1 MTSSTHPSGRTWE
14 RSTSCKITEV
24 GIRFPIPSFMKIKLG
39 IKFTLDPRKKAE
51 NSSLFTILVFSYL
64 SDGANGR
71 VNLKEVDRKLKQ
83 LNKPAVKTIHSEDGD
98 IIDCVDIY
106 KQPAFDNPALK
117 NHVIQMRPN
126 FDFKEEKR
134 STKNESSKL
143 AATLVALGSRYI
155 GAKGDINVWNPS
167 IGSDGVFTTGQI
179 WVKGGPVDDYESL
192 ESGWIVHPVQY
203 GDKRTR
209 FFLYWTTGST
219 STTGC
224 FDHNCDGFV
233 QISREI
239 ALGAAIEPLSRS
251 QTKQLG
257 GVVCNNNVKKTPHT
271 TTAMG
276 SGQFGEAL
284 YRKACYVKN
293 IAIVDYYSGDL
304 QYPRWLGTWAD
315 ETNCYT
321 GSFHFLD
328 FYFGGPGRCPNCDCP

>member
-1 MTSSTHPSGRTWE
+1 MLASNQ
-14 RSTSCKITEV
+14 
-24 GIRFPIPSFMKIKLG
+24 RFTYTLFPQ
-39 IKFTLDPRKKAE
+39 KFP
-51 NSSLFTILVFSYL
+51 FV
-64 SDGANGR
+64 
-71 VNLKEVDRKLKQ
+71 KQ
-83 LNKPAVKTIHSEDGD
+83 
-98 IIDCVDIY
+98 
-106 KQPAFDNPALK
+106 
-117 NHVIQMRPN
+117 
-126 FDFKEEKR
+126 
-134 STKNESSKL
+134 

-251 QTKQLG
+251 INKQLVAKILGWYADYRVLADVKPTYCEDVKPGFPIPELVPIALSILNEG
-257 GVVCNNNVKKTPHT
+257 GRPFSLLSTSLNP
-271 TTAMG
+271 
-276 SGQFGEAL
+276 
-284 YRKACYVKN
+284 
-293 IAIVDYYSGDL
+293 
-304 QYPRWLGTWAD
+304 PRMPTSTSETLLDARFSHDNGTVNKDAKYLAKRRD
-315 ETNCYT
+315 TYEQRY
-321 GSFHFLD
+321 
-328 FYFGGPGRCPNCDCP
+328 